1 MPNSHILFTTVCRP
15 FSGEGEGDSV
25 GAELFHAQVTR
36 EQGIFSYRQVIR
48 CWGLDYIAENI
59 EAPSVVLHYPS
70 EREFVRELKNGQYD
84 YVGINF
90 VVATFHKLNRMT
102 QHIRS
107 HAPGAKIIL
116 GGYGTVLS
124 DEELFP
130 YGDLICREEGIGFM
144 RRLLGEDAARPIV
157 HPYVPVESPRVYS
170 YPLKTKVAHITGGLG
185 CPNGCDFCCTSHFF
199 KRRYIPFVKSGQELY
214 GLVRDMEKQAE
225 KAGDNLS
232 GFIFIDEDFFLH
244 EKRAREFLQCVRQGG
259 KPLSIM
265 GFGSVRGLSRFTPD
279 EIAEMGFDI
288 LWTAFEGTESN
299 FSKLKGK
306 SLSELYSSLKSR
318 GVALLSSMIIGFP
331 YQDRAKIMEEFR
343 MITELGP
350 SLWQVL
356 IYFAFPGTP
365 LHRQMLE
372 ENRYLPEYRRNP
384 DYRTFDGFSMHC
396 THPHFTAQELKELQ
410 RELYRKNFEIL
421 GPSLLRTVQV
431 WFEGYRNMKNSSNPL
446 LSGRAERMKEYV
458 RSAVPAI
465 YPAVLF
471 GPNKDRRA
479 DARELLSEIMQEIGQ
494 LSLKERLFCW
504 ATIPLSLWTWLAERL
519 NILQQPRLLRIEH
532 RLRPETGKIRKTIA
546 TQNIS
551 APASV
556 SVRTGSSCPLCSIS
570 VERKD
575 SKD

>member
-1 MPNSHILFTTVCRP
+1 MSGQNILLTTVCRP
-15 FSGEGEGDSV
+15 FSGHGEGDSV

-70 EREFVRELKNGQYD
+70 EREFIRELKNHSYD
-84 YVGINF
+84 YIGINF
-90 VVATFHKLNRMT
+90 VVATFHKLKRMT
-102 QHIRS
+102 KLTRS
-107 HAPGAKIIL
+107 HAPGARIIL

-124 DEELFP
+124 DEELSP
-130 YGDLICREEGIGFM
+130 YCDLICREEGIGYM
-144 RRLLGEDAARPIV
+144 RRLLKEDTAKPIM
-157 HPYVPVESPRVYS
+157 HPYAPVESPRIYS

-214 GLVRDMEKQAE
+214 QLMLHMDKQAE
-225 KAGDNLS
+225 RAGDELS
-232 GFIFIDEDFFLH
+232 GFILIDEDFFLH
-244 EKRAREFLQCVRQGG
+244 EKRAREFLQCVREGG

-265 GFGSVRGLSRFTPD
+265 GFGSVRGLSKFTPD

-331 YQDRAKIMEEFR
+331 YQDRTKVMKEFR

-372 ENRYLPEYRRNP
+372 ENRYLPEYRDDP
-384 DYRTFDGFSMHC
+384 DYRTFDGFAMHFR
-396 THPHFTAQELKELQ
+396 HPHFTAAELKEMQ

-421 GPSLLRTVQV
+421 GPSLMRVVRV
-431 WFEGYRNMKNSSNPL
+431 WFEGYRNLRNSSNPL

-458 RSAVPAI
+458 RSAIPAL
-465 YPAVLF
+465 YPAKFL
-471 GPNKDRRA
+471 GPNKNRRD
-479 DARELLSEIMQEIGQ
+479 DARKLLRDISQETGKISMKEQ
-494 LSLKERLFCW
+494 LFSL
-504 ATIPLSLWTWLAERL
+504 ATIPLAVWTWLTSIL
-519 NILQQPRLLRIEH
+519 NIAQQPKLLRIEH
-532 RLRPETGKIRKTIA
+532 PA
-546 TQNIS
+546 TPVHRSESKSVKLKSIS
-551 APASV
+551 PVTLS
-556 SVRTGSSCPLCSIS
+556 GSSCPLCSCA
-570 VERKD
+570 VE
-575 SKD
+575 SETAE

>member
-1 MPNSHILFTTVCRP
+1 MPNIHILFTTVCRP
-15 FSGEGEGDSV
+15 FGGNGEGDSV

-59 EAPSVVLHYPS
+59 NVPSVVLHYPS
-70 EREFVRELKNGQYD
+70 EREFVRELRNRKHD
-84 YVGINF
+84 YIGINF
-90 VVATFHKLNRMT
+90 VVATFHKLKRMT
-102 QHIRS
+102 QLIRS
-107 HAPGAKIIL
+107 HAPKAKIIL

-124 DEELFP
+124 DEELSP

-144 RRLLGEDAARPIV
+144 RRLLGEDPERPIV
-157 HPYVPVESPRVYS
+157 HPYAPIESPRIYS

-214 GLVRDMEKQAE
+214 RLILDMEKQAE
-225 KAGDNLS
+225 KAGDVLS
-232 GFIFIDEDFFLH
+232 GFILIDEDFFLH
-244 EKRAREFLQCVRQGG
+244 EKRAREFLQCVREGG

-265 GFGSVRGLSRFTPD
+265 GFGSVRGLSKFTPD

-299 FSKLKGK
+299 FSKLKGN
-306 SLSELYSSLKSR
+306 SLSELYSSLKLR
-318 GVALLSSMIIGFP
+318 GIALLSSMIIGFP
-331 YQDRAKIMEEFR
+331 YQDRKKVMEEFR

-396 THPHFTAQELKELQ
+396 SHPHFSAVELQDLQ
-410 RELYRKNFEIL
+410 RELYRKNVEIL
-421 GPSLLRTVQV
+421 GPSLMRVVRV
-431 WFEGYRNMKNSSNPL
+431 WFEGYRNLKDSSNPL
-446 LSGRAERMKEYV
+446 MSGRAERMKEYV

-465 YPAVLF
+465 YPAMLF

-479 DARELLSEIMQEIGQ
+479 DARALLREIRQEIGR
-494 LSLKERLFCW
+494 LSLQEKLFCLG
-504 ATIPLSLWTWLAERL
+504 TIPLSVWTWFTAKL
-519 NILQQPRLLRIEH
+519 NISQQPKLLRTEH
-532 RLRPETGKIRKTIA
+532 RTTFACRAEQQVMKLKTS
-546 TQNIS
+546 S
-551 APASV
+551 AVPFSG
-556 SVRTGSSCPLCSIS
+556 TGSTSPLCSRS
-570 VERKD
+570 VESEHTK
-575 SKD
+575 

>member
-1 MPNSHILFTTVCRP
+1 MPNIHILFTTVCRP
-15 FSGEGEGDSV
+15 FGGNGEGDSV

-59 EAPSVVLHYPS
+59 NVPSVVLHYPS
-70 EREFVRELKNGQYD
+70 EREFVRELRNRKHD
-84 YVGINF
+84 YIGINF
-90 VVATFHKLNRMT
+90 VVATFHKLKRMT
-102 QHIRS
+102 QLIRS
-107 HAPGAKIIL
+107 HAPKAKIIL

-124 DEELFP
+124 DEELSP

-144 RRLLGEDAARPIV
+144 RRLLGEDPERPIV
-157 HPYVPVESPRVYS
+157 HPYAPIESPRIYS

-214 GLVRDMEKQAE
+214 RLILDMEKQAE
-225 KAGDNLS
+225 KAGDVLS
-232 GFIFIDEDFFLH
+232 GFILIDEDFFLH
-244 EKRAREFLQCVRQGG
+244 EKRAREFLQCVREGG

-265 GFGSVRGLSRFTPD
+265 GFGSVRGLSKFTPD

-299 FSKLKGK
+299 FSKLKGN
-306 SLSELYSSLKSR
+306 SLSELYSSLKLR

-331 YQDRAKIMEEFR
+331 YQDRKKVMEEFR

-396 THPHFTAQELKELQ
+396 SHPHFSAVELQDLQ
-410 RELYRKNFEIL
+410 RELYRKNVEIL
-421 GPSLLRTVQV
+421 GPSLMRVVRV
-431 WFEGYRNMKNSSNPL
+431 WFEGYRNLKDSSNPL
-446 LSGRAERMKEYV
+446 MSGRAERMKEYV

-465 YPAVLF
+465 YPAMLF

-479 DARELLSEIMQEIGQ
+479 DARALLREIRQEIGR
-494 LSLKERLFCW
+494 LSLQEKLFCLG
-504 ATIPLSLWTWLAERL
+504 TIPLSVWTWFTAKL
-519 NILQQPRLLRIEH
+519 NISQQPKLLRTEH
-532 RLRPETGKIRKTIA
+532 RTTFACRAEQQVMKLKTS
-546 TQNIS
+546 S
-551 APASV
+551 AVPFSG
-556 SVRTGSSCPLCSIS
+556 TGSTSPLCSRS
-570 VERKD
+570 VESEHTK
-575 SKD
+575 

>member
-1 MPNSHILFTTVCRP
+1 MPNIHILFTTVCRP
-15 FSGEGEGDSV
+15 FGGNGEGDSV

-59 EAPSVVLHYPS
+59 NVPSVVLHYPS
-70 EREFVRELKNGQYD
+70 EREFVRELRNRKHD
-84 YVGINF
+84 YIGINF
-90 VVATFHKLNRMT
+90 VVATFHKLKRMT
-102 QHIRS
+102 ELIRS
-107 HAPGAKIIL
+107 HAPKAKIIL

-124 DEELFP
+124 DEELSP

-144 RRLLGEDAARPIV
+144 RRLLGEDPERPIV
-157 HPYVPVESPRVYS
+157 HPYAPIESPRIYS

-214 GLVRDMEKQAE
+214 RLILDMEKQAE
-225 KAGDNLS
+225 KAGDVLS
-232 GFIFIDEDFFLH
+232 GFILIDEDFFLH
-244 EKRAREFLQCVRQGG
+244 EKRAREFLQCVREGG

-265 GFGSVRGLSRFTPD
+265 GFGSVRGLSKFTPD

-299 FSKLKGK
+299 FSKLKGN
-306 SLSELYSSLKSR
+306 SLSELYSSLKLR

-331 YQDRAKIMEEFR
+331 YQDRKKVMEEFR

-396 THPHFTAQELKELQ
+396 SHPHFSAVELQDLQ
-410 RELYRKNFEIL
+410 RELYRKNVEIL
-421 GPSLLRTVQV
+421 GPSLMRVVRV
-431 WFEGYRNMKNSSNPL
+431 WFEGYRNLKDSSNPL
-446 LSGRAERMKEYV
+446 MSGRAERMKEYV

-465 YPAVLF
+465 YPAMLF

-479 DARELLSEIMQEIGQ
+479 DARALLREIRQEIGR
-494 LSLKERLFCW
+494 LSLQEKLFCLG
-504 ATIPLSLWTWLAERL
+504 TIPLSVWTWFTAKL
-519 NILQQPRLLRIEH
+519 NISQQPKLLRTEH
-532 RLRPETGKIRKTIA
+532 RTTFACRAEQQVMKLKTS
-546 TQNIS
+546 S
-551 APASV
+551 AVPFSG
-556 SVRTGSSCPLCSIS
+556 TGSTSPLCSRS
-570 VERKD
+570 VESEHTK
-575 SKD
+575 

>member
-1 MPNSHILFTTVCRP
+1 MPNIHILFTTVCRP
-15 FSGEGEGDSV
+15 FGGNGEGDSV

-59 EAPSVVLHYPS
+59 NVPSVVLHYPS
-70 EREFVRELKNGQYD
+70 EREFVRELRNRKHD
-84 YVGINF
+84 YIGINF
-90 VVATFHKLNRMT
+90 VVATFHKLKRMT
-102 QHIRS
+102 ELIRS
-107 HAPGAKIIL
+107 HAPKAKIIL

-124 DEELFP
+124 DEELSP

-144 RRLLGEDAARPIV
+144 RRLLGEDPERPIV
-157 HPYVPVESPRVYS
+157 HPYAPIESPRIYS

-214 GLVRDMEKQAE
+214 RLILDMEKQAE
-225 KAGDNLS
+225 KAGDVLS
-232 GFIFIDEDFFLH
+232 GFILIDEDFFLH
-244 EKRAREFLQCVRQGG
+244 EKRAREFLQSVRTGG

-299 FSKLKGK
+299 FSKLKGN
-306 SLSELYSSLKSR
+306 SLSELYSSLKLR

-331 YQDRAKIMEEFR
+331 YQDRKKVMEEFR

-396 THPHFTAQELKELQ
+396 SHPHFSAVELQDLQ
-410 RELYRKNFEIL
+410 RELYRKNVEIL
-421 GPSLLRTVQV
+421 GPSLMRVVRV
-431 WFEGYRNMKNSSNPL
+431 WFEGYRNLKDSSNPL
-446 LSGRAERMKEYV
+446 MSGRAERMKEYV

-465 YPAVLF
+465 YPAMLF

-479 DARELLSEIMQEIGQ
+479 DARALLREIRQEIGR
-494 LSLKERLFCW
+494 LSLQEKLFCLG
-504 ATIPLSLWTWLAERL
+504 TIPLSVWTWFTAKL
-519 NILQQPRLLRIEH
+519 NISQQPKLLRTEH
-532 RLRPETGKIRKTIA
+532 RTTFACRAEQQVMKLKTS
-546 TQNIS
+546 S
-551 APASV
+551 AVPFSG
-556 SVRTGSSCPLCSIS
+556 TGSTSPLCSRS
-570 VERKD
+570 VESEHTK
-575 SKD
+575 